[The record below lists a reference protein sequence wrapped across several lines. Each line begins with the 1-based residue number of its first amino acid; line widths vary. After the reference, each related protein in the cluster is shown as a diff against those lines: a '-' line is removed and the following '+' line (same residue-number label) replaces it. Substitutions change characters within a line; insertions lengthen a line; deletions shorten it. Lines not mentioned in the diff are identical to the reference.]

1 MRASGIF
8 HAVSKSKKLDPAMA
22 TKFPALVSLK
32 LPTDTVETARQQ
44 AKADDRSLS
53 QYLRRIVIDG
63 VEKAR
68 TVSGSPHEGV
78 SR

>member
-1 MRASGIF
+1 
-8 HAVSKSKKLDPAMA
+8 MA
-22 TKFPALVSLK
+22 TKFPQLVSLK

-44 AKADDRSLS
+44 AAADDRSLS

-68 TVSGSPHEGV
+68 TACE
-78 SR
+78 SRQESLSR